1 MAECQT
7 KTNFASKIT
16 LTHHDMKRF
25 AFLFVILLAVCS
37 VHAQKVTKK
46 GDVLNIDK
54 VKYRITY
61 TGKMVVDTLRSPY
74 IYNESEMRLDIGNK
88 VTHFYDRSKEIR
100 DSILH
105 EATIRGDYNFSS
117 LPKGGRFAW
126 VYYKNY
132 PKEGES
138 TFLESVIKDDY
149 QCIEKVETPDWKI
162 VSDSTAT
169 IMGYNCQL
177 AKASFKGRTW
187 YAWYSEDIPISEGP
201 WKLCG
206 LPGLILRAYDQSK
219 QYIFDAIG
227 MTDLKGS
234 VDLTFNKIPR
244 ETISQKALRDARAKI
259 DWTNLLNTM
268 GASIKIVGADGA
280 FAANKDVMQAL
291 KAANRKMKSNPIELE

>member
-1 MAECQT
+1 MKKLALLFCIL
-7 KTNFASKIT
+7 FATCGIY
-16 LTHHDMKRF
+16 
-25 AFLFVILLAVCS
+25 
-37 VHAQKVTKK
+37 AQEVVKK
-46 GDVLNIDK
+46 GEVINLDK

-61 TGKMVVDTLRSPY
+61 TGKMVVDTLKNPY
-74 IYNESEMRLDIGNK
+74 IYNESEMRLDIGDK
-88 VTHFYDRSKEIR
+88 VTHFYDRSKEVK

-105 EATIRGDYNFSS
+105 EAAIRGDIDFSN

-138 TFLESVIKDDY
+138 TFLESVIKDNY
-149 QCIEKVETPDWKI
+149 QCIEKVEIPDWKI

-169 IMGYNCQL
+169 IMGYTCQL

-187 YAWYSEDIPISEGP
+187 YAWYSEDIPINEGP

-259 DWTNLLNTM
+259 DLTNLLNGT
-268 GASIKIVGADGA
+268 GVSVKIVSADGA
-280 FAANKDVMQAL
+280 FSSNKEVMQAL
-291 KAANRKMKSNPIELE
+291 KAANRKKKSNPIELE

>member
-1 MAECQT
+1 MKKLALLFCIM
-7 KTNFASKIT
+7 FAACGIY
-16 LTHHDMKRF
+16 
-25 AFLFVILLAVCS
+25 
-37 VHAQKVTKK
+37 AQKVVKK
-46 GDVLNIDK
+46 GEVINLDK

-61 TGKMVVDTLRSPY
+61 TGKMVVDTLKNPY
-74 IYNESEMRLDIGNK
+74 IYNESEMRLDIGEK
-88 VTHFYDRSKEIR
+88 VTHFYDRSKEVR

-105 EATIRGDYNFSS
+105 EAAMRGDIDFSN

-138 TFLESVIKDDY
+138 TFLESVIKDNY
-149 QCIEKVETPDWKI
+149 QCIEKVEIPDWNI

-169 IMGYNCQL
+169 IMGYTCQL

-187 YAWYSEDIPISEGP
+187 YAWYSEDIPINEGP

-219 QYIFDAIG
+219 QYVFDAIG

-259 DWTNLLNTM
+259 DLTNLLSGGS
-268 GASIKIVGADGA
+268 GANVKVISSDGA
-280 FAANKDVMQAL
+280 ASSNKEVMQAL
-291 KAANRKMKSNPIELE
+291 KAVNRRMKSNPIELE